1 MSAAAFDTLKAARDL
16 EAAGV
21 ERGQAEAIA
30 SVIRSEQDDLAT
42 KSDITAIKADIAGL
56 RGIVSIQV
64 VITLA
69 ILGAVLAM
77 ATRLYG
83 G

>member
-30 SVIRSEQDDLAT
+30 SVFRAGQDDLAT

-56 RGIVSIQV
+56 RWIVSIQV

>member
-30 SVIRSEQDDLAT
+30 SVIRGGQDDLAT
-42 KSDITAIKADIAGL
+42 RSDTAAIKTDIAGL
-56 RGIVSIQV
+56 RWIVSIQV

-69 ILGAVLAM
+69 ILGPVLAM

>member
-21 ERGQAEAIA
+21 ERGQAEASA
-30 SVIRSEQDDLAT
+30 SVIRGGQDDLAT
-42 KSDITAIKADIAGL
+42 KSGIAAIKADIAGL
-56 RGIVSIQV
+56 RWIVSIHV

-69 ILGAVLAM
+69 VLGAVLAM

>member
-1 MSAAAFDTLKAARDL
+1 MSAAAFDTLKAARDF

-30 SVIRSEQDDLAT
+30 SVIRAGQDDLAT
-42 KSDITAIKADIAGL
+42 RSDTTAIKAALAGL
-56 RGIVSIQV
+56 RWIVSIQV